1 MSSMFTAG
9 SSGGRT
15 ALQHSVTDNLS
26 LAAAD
31 QVLTFAAG
39 GSGTSDTQQE
49 SADVQQKYVRYER
62 R

>member
-1 MSSMFTAG
+1 MLSIFTAV

-15 ALQHSVTDNLS
+15 SLPHYFTDNLS

-39 GSGTSDTQQE
+39 GSGTSDSQQQ
-49 SADVQQKYVRYER
+49 STDVKQKYVRYEKR
-62 R
+62 